1 MRKIRFKGYNPAYG
15 WLYGDLLE
23 DDTKRIP
30 FAAIITDAGDV
41 LKVDSETVGQLTGLT
56 DCHDV
61 DLYEGDTLY
70 APRIGRRYVVRWS
83 DGSFV
88 ARYTYPD
95 GTYSDQDLYG
105 LLFDHQVVNRGRLM
119 GVVTDGRTTD
129 PRREPTAAKTDQGH
143 EPAGF

>member
-61 DLYEGDTLY
+61 DIYEGDTLY

-88 ARYTYPD
+88 ARYMCPD

-105 LLFDHQVVNRGRLM
+105 LLFDHQVVKQKAVLWGW
-119 GVVTDGRTTD
+119 
-129 PRREPTAAKTDQGH
+129 
-143 EPAGF
+143 